1 MSRDDQSV
9 TRVPRTRSFPYESAA
24 ASDLAL
30 INYSGIGTLRVR
42 DIADGLRRD
51 F

>member
-9 TRVPRTRSFPYESAA
+9 TRVPGTRSFRYELAA

-42 DIADGLRRD
+42 DIAPRLTP
-51 F
+51 